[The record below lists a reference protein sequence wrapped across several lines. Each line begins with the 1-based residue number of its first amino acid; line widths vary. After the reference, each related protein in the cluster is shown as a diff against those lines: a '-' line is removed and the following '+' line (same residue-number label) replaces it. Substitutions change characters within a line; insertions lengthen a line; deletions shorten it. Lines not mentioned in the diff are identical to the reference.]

1 MVCSETTTSLKK
13 YQLSGK
19 FRRKSTRACSFNNN
33 DSNNDLSAYP
43 SKKNYD
49 YCDESAKFLKY

>member
-1 MVCSETTTSLKK
+1 MVCSKTTTSLKK

-33 DSNNDLSAYP
+33 DSNN
-43 SKKNYD
+43 KNNNNNVRA
-49 YCDESAKFLKY
+49 EL